1 MYTISSGLH
10 YMDLGFQGRA
20 RVIASAVVQSNS
32 GVAIIDPGPSS
43 CLDVLLGELDQHGI
57 MISDIQALLLTHI
70 HLDHAGSTGSLIRKN
85 PEIKVYVHE
94 RGAAHMLDP
103 SKLLASASRLYGEDM
118 DRLWGEFLPVP
129 RNNIYSLSGG
139 ERINVAD
146 RTFEVEYTP
155 GHASHHVSF
164 FDRSSQVA
172 FVGDTAGVRTGRAL
186 FVMPP
191 TPPPDIDVEVW
202 LESIELIRKWR
213 ATSLFTTHFGL
224 HEDAEAHLDALVEHL
239 IAISE
244 IAKTVIIERGDA
256 DQQLNSFTR
265 QARVY
270 LRSRLPVEE
279 ADLYDFAAPLALG
292 WFGLARYWRKRNIQ
306 EA

>member
-103 SKLLASASRLYGEDM
+103 SKLLASASRLY
-118 DRLWGEFLPVP
+118 
-129 RNNIYSLSGG
+129 G